1 MDQNDVVS
9 SNSIQSTTKSATD
22 NEEYSNSHRP
32 LPTSGKEQ
40 WIPRRRRRKDEEINA
55 SARSSNSSS
64 GNAGSHHT
72 KISPASPNQPAFSGN
87 NRDATTSGSS
97 GASSGHTINNRPM
110 AQQQQFDLAESSF
123 PPLPVLDQNI
133 PTSTAAPTNQN
144 VTNNVS
150 KLTEGTTSDV
160 AIPLDATSNKLV
172 TAIVPSTAAWGESR
186 LADVVKGTVSKTK
199 SNKTDKDL
207 HSDTRSNSASPTPA
221 SHQNQQHSVG
231 SQKSNDNSHTVI
243 SVKTIQNLDISLAQR
258 SGGAGGEQQTDG
270 ELNVLQGSTVALTP
284 PFSPEQCVAQTA
296 TTNNPN
302 NKIKPPVIIKCTTAD
317 KSTKTDES
325 LLNGLTSNASSSPSS
340 AENASTIQNQLLN
353 SSFENI
359 SVGGGVA
366 TTTSVATMTSMET
379 NYGSASS
386 IAKTSIGLVV
396 STSTMTT
403 SLPKAH
409 TQQYK
414 QNTSKPIQQQHKSST
429 NNPSQTQVFISQT
442 HPISSS
448 PASPG
453 SVHQNEN
460 FTSLASPP
468 LTNNAIVDQNAASSS
483 ARLSYA
489 QVAQHNKELLSK
501 TAEPQLVQTQQQQS
515 DKPEKHVEKDHKRKD
530 FSPPRVSS
538 HGDVRLERA
547 GKT

>member
-9 SNSIQSTTKSATD
+9 STNSIQSAPKSVTD
-22 NEEYSNSHRP
+22 SEDYSNSHRP
-32 LPTSGKEQ
+32 MPTSGKEQ
-40 WIPRRRRRKDEEINA
+40 WIPRRRRRKDEEIST
-55 SARSSNSSS
+55 SARSSNSSN
-64 GNAGSHHT
+64 GNPGSHHN

-87 NRDATTSGSS
+87 NRDATTSGNS
-97 GASSGHTINNRPM
+97 GTTTGGHAITTRPS
-110 AQQQQFDLAESSF
+110 AQQQFDLAESSF

-133 PTSTAAPTNQN
+133 PTSAAAPIHQN

-150 KLTEGTTSDV
+150 KSTEGTTSDV
-160 AIPLDATSNKLV
+160 TIALDATSNKLV
-172 TAIVPSTAAWGESR
+172 TVSVPSTAAWGESR
-186 LADVVKGTVSKTK
+186 LADVVKGTAKAK
-199 SNKTDKDL
+199 SNKTDKNV

-221 SHQNQQHSVG
+221 SQQNQQQFHSVG

-243 SVKTIQNLDISLAQR
+243 SVKSSQNLDISLAQR
-258 SGGAGGEQQTDG
+258 SDGAGGEQQAEG
-270 ELNVLQGSTVALTP
+270 ELNVLHGSTVLTP
-284 PFSPEQCVAQTA
+284 PFSPEQFVAQIA

-325 LLNGLTSNASSSPSS
+325 LLNGLTSNNASSSPMS
-340 AENASTIQNQLLN
+340 ADNGSTIQNQLLN

-359 SVGGGVA
+359 SVSGGVA
-366 TTTSVATMTSMET
+366 TTTSVATMTSIEPT
-379 NYGSASS
+379 YGSSASV
-386 IAKTSIGLVV
+386 AKTSTGFNV

-403 SLPKAH
+403 SIPKAH

-414 QNTSKPIQQQHKSST
+414 QNTSKSVQQHKSST

-442 HPISSS
+442 HPISVS

-453 SVHQNEN
+453 SVHLNDN
-460 FTSLASPP
+460 FASLASPP
-468 LTNNAIVDQNAASSS
+468 LTNNAIVDLNASSSS

-501 TAEPQLVQTQQQQS
+501 TVEPQLVQTQQQP
-515 DKPEKHVEKDHKRKD
+515 DKTEKHVEKD
-530 FSPPRVSS
+530 PPRVSS

>member
-1 MDQNDVVS
+1 MDQNDGVS
-9 SNSIQSTTKSATD
+9 SNSIQSATKSVTD
-22 NEEYSNSHRP
+22 NEDYSNSHRP
-32 LPTSGKEQ
+32 MPASGKEQ

-64 GNAGSHHT
+64 GNPGSHHN

-87 NRDATTSGSS
+87 NRDATTSGNS
-97 GASSGHTINNRPM
+97 GTSSGHTINTRPM
-110 AQQQQFDLAESSF
+110 AQQQFDLAESSF

-133 PTSTAAPTNQN
+133 PASTAAPTNQN
-144 VTNNVS
+144 VINNVS
-150 KLTEGTTSDV
+150 KSTDGTTDV
-160 AIPLDATSNKLV
+160 ATALDATSNKLV
-172 TAIVPSTAAWGESR
+172 TVNVPSPAAWGESR
-186 LADVVKGTVSKTK
+186 LADVVKGVAGTAKAK
-199 SNKTDKDL
+199 SNKTDKDV

-221 SHQNQQHSVG
+221 SHQNQQQFHSVG

-243 SVKTIQNLDISLAQR
+243 SVKTLQNLDISLAQR
-258 SGGAGGEQQTDG
+258 SGGAGGEQQTDI
-270 ELNVLQGSTVALTP
+270 NVLHGSTVALTP
-284 PFSPEQCVAQTA
+284 PFSPEQSVAQIA

-340 AENASTIQNQLLN
+340 ADNASTIQNQLLN

-359 SVGGGVA
+359 SVSGGVA
-366 TTTSVATMTSMET
+366 TTTSVATMTSIEAT
-379 NYGSASS
+379 YGSSS
-386 IAKTSIGLVV
+386 SVAKTPIGLVV

-403 SLPKAH
+403 SIPKAH

-414 QNTSKPIQQQHKSST
+414 QNTSKPIQQHKSST

-442 HPISSS
+442 HPITLS
-448 PASPG
+448 PTSPG
-453 SVHQNEN
+453 SVHLNEN
-460 FTSLASPP
+460 FVSLASPP

-501 TAEPQLVQTQQQQS
+501 TAEPQLVQAQQQP
-515 DKPEKHVEKDHKRKD
+515 DKSEKHVEKDHKRKD